1 MAIDQ
6 AAKGQTAE
14 SQVQNTNVPDQQ
26 PTKLN
31 TDEKNRVDAAQSGTL
46 AASISQA
53 QNSRP
58 VDLTSGSAA
67 KSEQNFSQD
76 TTTTAPNDSVTGN
89 NVTGK
94 NSDYVIEVAGTVP
107 ENILHRYTSY
117 TYRLTLFF
125 LTSNDYNN
133 LAANPS
139 TFQPKYALISSAGGY
154 ATTMGSL
161 VAEETRTGKANYNQ
175 TLRHPDFQ
183 TDFFIDNLSIQT
195 VVGLNAKNKAS
206 NAVDISFTITEPYG
220 LSLLDRLLS
229 ACEVSDDAATN
240 YMSQP
245 YLLQIDLLANPTDD
259 ELQRTQVSNNVITT
273 KKIAI
278 KLIEMKIKPTG
289 SGTTYAVRAIP
300 YNHTAFDTSAASL
313 PVPMNIE
320 ASTVGEFFS
329 SDENLAKVLDGVT
342 EAEEERL
349 EQEIDKWIN
358 QNLIKPGGRKPSA
371 TEIANYRNSLKQGAI
386 NSRSLPAAYN
396 SYNEA
401 IYKDK
406 KLALQAPTKI
416 AFNIPDIEI
425 TKSRIT
431 NPDTSSSTDTRLQNT
446 TSSYNKPD
454 SAYKKTQTFSLNA
467 GTSIIDVIDMVL
479 SKSEYVKKQI
489 KTQGSEQNVATA
501 DANYV
506 NNSDRSDNKKAPEK
520 LKWYKIIPTVA
531 LNDFDRSTNTYS
543 RSILYSILPYTA
555 ANSYHPNFAKVDSS
569 NVADQVVRTYDYL
582 YTGKNQDIIK
592 FDVDFDTSFFT
603 LVTTKGDQVARLANH
618 AGSDSTPTDI
628 VEDAYGNQPG
638 VITNSVIEKRFTGS
652 NKAAVGTAKAS
663 DPDEQVIADMKTS
676 LYTRQR
682 GDNLNV
688 KLQIIGDPDFIKQDD
703 IFVNAGSPEE
713 YDKFM
718 SSRLAN
724 NSTRPIAENGQILF
738 DAEQVYVRVNVKN
751 AVDIDDSIGIV
762 NKQDLLS
769 NGRRTDGTFS
779 GIYKVLTVQSEFS
792 RGQFTQTLDL
802 IRIPDALDPPRK
814 PATNSNPNQAAMPGT
829 SETLDRDAQAK
840 RGIFANPT
848 IPQTAPATPPVQ
860 PATQPSNVAQAGTP
874 FTFAQAFAQA
884 RKDFGNRP
892 GGVFEWRGKLYQTN
906 YQNEPL
912 FDNPT
917 PVYPG
922 ANQ

>member
-1 MAIDQ
+1 VAI
-6 AAKGQTAE
+6 
-14 SQVQNTNVPDQQ
+14 
-26 PTKLN
+26 
-31 TDEKNRVDAAQSGTL
+31 
-46 AASISQA
+46 
-53 QNSRP
+53 
-58 VDLTSGSAA
+58 
-67 KSEQNFSQD
+67 KSEANFDQDITSDTDNSVIGQN
-76 TTTTAPNDSVTGN
+76 A
-89 NVTGK
+89 TGK
-94 NSDYVIEVAGTVP
+94 NSDYAIEVSGTAP

-125 LTSNDYNN
+125 LSSKDYNN
-133 LAANPS
+133 LAANPT

-154 ATTMGSL
+154 ATTMGGL

-183 TDFFIDNLSIQT
+183 TDFFIDNLAIQT

-229 ACEVSDDAATN
+229 ACETSEDAAVN
-240 YMSQP
+240 YMTQP
-245 YLLQIDLLANPTDD
+245 YLLQIDLLASPTDE

-278 KLIEMKIKPTG
+278 KLIEMKIKPSG

-320 ASTVGEFFS
+320 ASTVGDFFS
-329 SDENLAKVLDGVT
+329 SEESVAKVITGST

-349 EQEIDKWIN
+349 EQEIDKWVN
-358 QNLIKPGGRKPSA
+358 QNLIKNGGRKPSA
-371 TEIANYRNSLKQGAI
+371 SEIANYKNSLRQGEAL
-386 NSRSLPAAYN
+386 NGRSLPAAYN
-396 SYNEA
+396 SYNDA
-401 IYKDK
+401 IYKEK
-406 KLALQAPTKI
+406 KLALQPPTKI
-416 AFNIPDIEI
+416 AFNIPDNEI
-425 TKSRIT
+425 AKSPIT
-431 NPDTSSSTDTRLQNT
+431 NFDTSSSTDTRLQST
-446 TSSYNKPD
+446 TSSYNKAD
-454 SAYKKTQTFSLNA
+454 SAYKKTQTFSFNA
-467 GTSIIDVIDMVL
+467 GTSIIDIVDMIL

-489 KTQGSEQNVATA
+489 KTQGNDQNTATA
-501 DANYV
+501 EANYV
-506 NNSDRSDNKKAPEK
+506 NKSERADNKKAPEK
-520 LKWYKIIPTVA
+520 LQWYKILPTVA
-531 LNDFDRSTNTYS
+531 LNDFDKSTNTYS

-569 NVADQVVRTYDYL
+569 NVADAIVRTYDYL

-603 LVTTKGDQVARLANH
+603 LVTTKGEQVARLANH
-618 AGSDSTPTDI
+618 AGSDDTPTD
-628 VEDAYGNQPG
+628 VVADEYATQAG
-638 VITNSVIEKRFTGS
+638 VITNSVIEKRFAGS
-652 NKAAVGTAKAS
+652 NKASVGTAKAS

-713 YDKFM
+713 YAKFM

-751 AVDIDDSIGIV
+751 AVDIDDNIGIV

-779 GIYKVLTVQSEFS
+779 GIYKVLTVQSEFN

-802 IRIPDALDPPRK
+802 IRIPDALDPPK
-814 PATNSNPNQAAMPGT
+814 KLATSNNNPNQAGLPT
-829 SETLDRDAQAK
+829 TNDTLDLDAEAK
-840 RGIFANPT
+840 RGIFANPP

-860 PATQPSNVAQAGTP
+860 PATQPSNVAQAGAP

-906 YQNEPL
+906 YQNEPYV
-912 FDNPT
+912 DNPT